1 MLQRKFRA
9 LPYYLQDKNVKLFT
23 THGVYTK
30 EEIKARYE
38 IAQEHYTKIV
48 NIEALTALDMVKK
61 DILPTVS
68 SYSKSLADTAKA
80 KKDLSLDATYELDIL
95 SKVSEGLKKAYEET
109 LDLEKTLAK
118 KDSFTKI
125 EELSLFYKDEVLPKM
140 ASLRDVVDDLEVI
153 VDEKVW
159 PYPSYGRLLFG
170 VR

>member
-1 MLQRKFRA
+1 MTF
-9 LPYYLQDKNVKLFT
+9 
-23 THGVYTK
+23 
-30 EEIKARYE
+30 ESIW
-38 IAQEHYTKIV
+38 
-48 NIEALTALDMVKK
+48 
-61 DILPTVS
+61 VS
-68 SYSKSLADTAKA
+68 
-80 KKDLSLDATYELDIL
+80 
-95 SKVSEGLKKAYEET
+95 
-109 LDLEKTLAK
+109 LEKTLAK